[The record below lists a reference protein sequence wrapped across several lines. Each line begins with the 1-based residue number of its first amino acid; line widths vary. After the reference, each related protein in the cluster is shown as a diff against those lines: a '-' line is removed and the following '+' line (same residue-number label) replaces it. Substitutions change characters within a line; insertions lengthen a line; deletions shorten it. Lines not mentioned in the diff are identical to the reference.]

1 MADIQLFLNLDTT
14 RITIRMQIDMQR
26 CQEEIRRDNR
36 VSLENLVRFKSAVNW
51 LSDTR
56 DIPDKQDEWENVNTK
71 LRKLIADTKAGLTRK
86 RVLL

>member
-71 LRKLIADTKAGLTRK
+71 LRKLIADTKTGVTRK
-86 RVLL
+86 RGLL